1 MDTAGVRRRIKR
13 TVGADYYAVLR
24 TQAAIEGADVALV
37 LLDGAESLSEQD
49 VRVVNQVVD
58 AGKALV
64 VVNNKWDLVDEY
76 RQDELKA
83 EQELDLNHVSWAPK
97 INVAARTGWHTNR
110 ITRAMEVA
118 LEGWSTR
125 VPTSR
130 LNAFLGELVAA
141 HPHPLR
147 GGKQPRILY
156 ATQAGVC
163 PPRFVLF
170 TTGFLDPQYRRFIER
185 RLRETFGFVGS
196 PVRIGV
202 RVREKRRR

>member
-1 MDTAGVRRRIKR
+1 M
-13 TVGADYYAVLR
+13 
-24 TQAAIEGADVALV
+24 ALV